1 MQAQQQRA
9 PSGLLQDRRFWLL
22 MAGGVAACGWAYSL
36 LGGYSVTE
44 RVFLDIDVDGAR
56 AGRVVVG
63 VHGSAVPRAGVNFT
77 ELASHVRGYG
87 YRGCAFYDV
96 VPRFAVVGGDV
107 TKNDGT
113 GGAAALG
120 PSFAKE
126 KSPLKHARG
135 TVSMIADDD
144 SAVRSQFF
152 ICCAMAPSLDG
163 QMVPFGTVLEGMD
176 VVDRLSCLPADE
188 ATRRPLSPAVI
199 ADCGVLEGGGRGA
212 SVEGLLDSALGWLLA
227 SGGGGGRT

>member
-1 MQAQQQRA
+1 MTLSSTDAI
-9 PSGLLQDRRFWLL
+9 PRR
-22 MAGGVAACGWAYSL
+22 
-36 LGGYSVTE
+36 
-44 RVFLDIDVDGAR
+44 
-56 AGRVVVG
+56 
-63 VHGSAVPRAGVNFT
+63 
-77 ELASHVRGYG
+77 
-87 YRGCAFYDV
+87 
-96 VPRFAVVGGDV
+96 
-107 TKNDGT
+107 
-113 GGAAALG
+113 
-120 PSFAKE
+120 
-126 KSPLKHARG
+126 
-135 TVSMIADDD
+135 
-144 SAVRSQFF
+144 FF

>member
-1 MQAQQQRA
+1 MPTHVRA
-9 PSGLLQDRRFWLL
+9 
-22 MAGGVAACGWAYSL
+22 CSL

-107 TKNDGT
+107 TKVCVF
-113 GGAAALG
+113 GGEREALRLCVLPRCAAL
-120 PSFAKE
+120 
-126 KSPLKHARG
+126 
-135 TVSMIADDD
+135 
-144 SAVRSQFF
+144 
-152 ICCAMAPSLDG
+152 
-163 QMVPFGTVLEGMD
+163 
-176 VVDRLSCLPADE
+176 
-188 ATRRPLSPAVI
+188 
-199 ADCGVLEGGGRGA
+199 CGRQQQRHNT
-212 SVEGLLDSALGWLLA
+212 
-227 SGGGGGRT
+227 SGGVCGA